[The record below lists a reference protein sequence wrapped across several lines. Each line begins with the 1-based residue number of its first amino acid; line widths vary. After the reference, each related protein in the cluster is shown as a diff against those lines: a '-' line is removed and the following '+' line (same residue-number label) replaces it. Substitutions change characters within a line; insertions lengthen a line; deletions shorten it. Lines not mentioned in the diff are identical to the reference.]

1 MKNTV
6 FQVPGTT
13 FSSPTGATQSA
24 LTLIFYIDASDMIS
38 ATPLSP
44 SGFACKLQLTNH
56 TSYAPIITLNGVSGA
71 GSAEP
76 DIVANLSLIL
86 LK

>member
-1 MKNTV
+1 MKNNV
-6 FQVPGTT
+6 FQINGTT
-13 FSSPTGATQSA
+13 FSSPTGATQST
-24 LTLIFYIDASDMIS
+24 LTLIIYIDDSDMIT

-44 SGFACKLQLTNH
+44 SGLACKIQLTNH
-56 TSYAPIITLNGVSGA
+56 TSYAPLISLNGTSGA

-76 DIVANLSLIL
+76 DVVANLTLIF